1 MCTVENTGQFY
12 WPKLPVDDENDDDDD
27 GRLNPWCANSIFFFL
42 QTHILL
48 AACKQRKPTHAR
60 TCSRKSALA
69 SDVAVLEHVCVLAR
83 NVNKP
88 HSSKTVLF
96 CLCCACVC

>member
-1 MCTVENTGQFY
+1 MHVCTVENTGQFY

-48 AACKQRKPTHAR
+48 AACKQRKPTHTR
-60 TCSRKSALA
+60 T
-69 SDVAVLEHVCVLAR
+69 HVFQEERAGVRCGGA
-83 NVNKP
+83 
-88 HSSKTVLF
+88 
-96 CLCCACVC
+96 